1 MTTVL
6 HTTWKITHEH
16 SYYPN
21 EITTN
26 ILFLSSNSGREC
38 WNKSSNCVWRKGGVW
53 ILTLVAWDSVLKK
66 TETNRSN
73 AGSWWNSQKR
83 WQREYLLLLGG
94 LACGTGA
101 PSGNWLVP
109 SMLGKH
115 WPIQSEQWTLEVP
128 FVPFGCKAWSM
139 CVSPGNTKG
148 KSPSEPRRAGPW

>member
-53 ILTLVAWDSVLKK
+53 ILTLVRFSFKKK
-66 TETNRSN
+66 TKQTEAMLVADETARRDGRGSICCYWEGLPVELVHLLEIGWFLASVRKALANTIRTVNTRS
-73 AGSWWNSQKR
+73 SICSF
-83 WQREYLLLLGG
+83 
-94 LACGTGA
+94 
-101 PSGNWLVP
+101 WLR
-109 SMLGKH
+109 SM
-115 WPIQSEQWTLEVP
+115 
-128 FVPFGCKAWSM
+128 SM